1 MRSWRGSSITSRPTP
16 PERSVNRQPAVI
28 PSGAR
33 DLLFVAPRFAPPNA
47 NSLIEFRRHPEVHVS
62 ESQKTYSNGEITV
75 IWKPGVCIHSGKCV
89 QGLSEVFNVSARPW
103 INIDGASTDRIIKQ
117 VEQCPSGALSYV
129 RNEKI
134 ANAAR

>member
-1 MRSWRGSSITSRPTP
+1 M
-16 PERSVNRQPAVI
+16 
-28 PSGAR
+28 
-33 DLLFVAPRFAPPNA
+33 
-47 NSLIEFRRHPEVHVS
+47 S